1 MGRSAFKIDLAVLD
15 PKNEQNYLLGIICD
29 GTRYYETKTERD
41 REICQPGVLEG
52 LGWKLMRLWSVDW
65 LMNKQSV
72 MDRIRKAL
80 EKPEEPKPASTS
92 KVAAVKGGI
101 EHAAPLPFA
110 VSKDEI
116 VKEKEVTMSPALE
129 KAVAKYQSAVDKMPE
144 ADIEEYA
151 RFLIRQQLAVPLDDM
166 KRQFAKAMGYSRR
179 TQQTDIAL
187 ETAVA
192 ILIDAGE
199 LTEKDGNITTVDS

>member
-1 MGRSAFKIDLAVLD
+1 
-15 PKNEQNYLLGIICD
+15 
-29 GTRYYETKTERD
+29 
-41 REICQPGVLEG
+41 
-52 LGWKLMRLWSVDW
+52 MRLWSVDW
-65 LMNKQSV
+65 LMNKEAV

-80 EKPEEPKPASTS
+80 EKPEEPKPASAP

-116 VKEKEVTMSPALE
+116 VKEAEVTMSPALE
-129 KAVAKYQSAVDKMPE
+129 KAVKKYQSAVDKMPE
-144 ADIEEYA
+144 GDIEEYA

-192 ILIDAGE
+192 MLIDKGE
-199 LTEKDGNITTVDS
+199 LTEKDGNITTVSN